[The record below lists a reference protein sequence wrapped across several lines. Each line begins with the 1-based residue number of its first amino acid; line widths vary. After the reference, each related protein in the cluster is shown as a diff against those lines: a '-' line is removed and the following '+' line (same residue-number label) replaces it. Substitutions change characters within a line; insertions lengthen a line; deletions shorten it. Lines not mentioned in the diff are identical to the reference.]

1 MYHTCGQHFRQ
12 GDLVILRNTEAVLV
26 ADKTRNHVLF
36 FVLTIWTRT
45 KFYWSVPLSAPLQH
59 EKRRGNEQNER
70 RRWKSS
76 PLLFLPL
83 FNEATQSSRC
93 QIKIM
98 TNFISGQPNLN
109 HAVSSVRA
117 NSTAF
122 LAILQLSSFTRV
134 SQELESSQLYRFQ
147 CQFVALRANPVD
159 DHSLLDCRGVAA
171 SGDAREHGHDAGD
184 LAKLLEPLAAVR
196 YRVY

>member
-1 MYHTCGQHFRQ
+1 MFF
-12 GDLVILRNTEAVLV
+12 
-26 ADKTRNHVLF
+26 F
-36 FVLTIWTRT
+36 FVLTIWTQT
-45 KFYWSVPLSAPLQH
+45 KFYWSVPLSAPLQY
-59 EKRRGNEQNER
+59 EKRRGNEQKER
-70 RRWKSS
+70 RRWEAS

-83 FNEATQSSRC
+83 YNEANTQSSRC

-134 SQELESSQLYRFQ
+134 SQSLKAPSFIASNANSWLSEQIQLRTTTACSIAGELPLPATPESTDTMPGILQSCWSPSPRFDIG
-147 CQFVALRANPVD
+147 CI
-159 DHSLLDCRGVAA
+159 SLII
-171 SGDAREHGHDAGD
+171 
-184 LAKLLEPLAAVR
+184 
-196 YRVY
+196 